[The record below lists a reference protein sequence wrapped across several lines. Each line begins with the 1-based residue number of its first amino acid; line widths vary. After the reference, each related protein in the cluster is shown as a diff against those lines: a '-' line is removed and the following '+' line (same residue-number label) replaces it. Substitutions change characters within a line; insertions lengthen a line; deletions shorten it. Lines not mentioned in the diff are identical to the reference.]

1 MPENNDSIKELRSLL
16 FETIRALKDKDT
28 PMEIARAKTIA
39 EVAQVVI
46 NSAKV
51 EVDYMRLRGDRGAGT
66 GFVPA
71 LGENPVPGTP
81 AQPRLV
87 RGKAQ
92 SGSED

>member
-1 MPENNDSIKELRSLL
+1 MPENDSIKELRSLL
-16 FETIRALKDKDT
+16 FETIRALKDKEA
-28 PMEIARAKTIA
+28 PMDIARAKTIA

-71 LGENPVPGTP
+71 LEEKQVPGTP
-81 AQPRLV
+81 EQPRLI

-92 SGSED
+92 SGSPE